1 MSLLLWAAVPLLL
14 FPAVML
20 VAGTGNAGLWIAVFA
35 VGLGLV
41 AIEVF
46 RSRHA

>member
-1 MSLLLWAAVPLLL
+1 MSLLLWVAVPLLL
-14 FPAVML
+14 FAAVML
-20 VAGTGNAGLWIAVFA
+20 VAGIGNAGLWIAVVA
-35 VGLGLV
+35 VGVGLV